1 MSNSSAALYVV
12 ATPIGNLEDMSPRAI
27 RILSQVHLIAA
38 EDTRHSAKLLQHFGI
53 RTHVSSF
60 HQHNEREETERLIG
74 LLRSGKSI
82 ALISDAG
89 TPLVSD
95 PGFILV
101 RAARAAEIDVVPL
114 PGPCAA
120 IAALSVSGLPC
131 DRFAFEGFPPARAG
145 ARSAYFGERAHE
157 PRTLIFY
164 ESTHRVVESL
174 SEMARQFGAERPAL
188 VARELTKK
196 FETVRAGTLA
206 ELRDWIARE
215 ETQRLGEFVIVVH
228 GDPSADRTAIDTA
241 SERVLQILLAELPLK
256 QAATLTA
263 AITSLP
269 KRLLYQRALHLR
281 GGQPPESAGSGLV
294 DE

>member
-1 MSNSSAALYVV
+1 MSNLSAALYVV
-12 ATPIGNLEDMSPRAI
+12 ATPIGNLEDMSARAI
-27 RILSQVHLIAA
+27 RILSEVHLIAA

-60 HQHNEREETERLIG
+60 HEHNEREETERLIG

-95 PGFILV
+95 PGFTLV
-101 RAARAAEIDVVPL
+101 RAARAAEINVVPI

-131 DRFAFEGFPPARAG
+131 DRFVFEGFPPARAG

-164 ESTHRVVESL
+164 ESTHRIVESL
-174 SEMARQFGAERPAL
+174 AEMARQFGAERPAL
-188 VARELTKK
+188 IAREITKK
-196 FETVRAGTLA
+196 FETVGAGTLA
-206 ELRDWIARE
+206 ELCDWIARE
-215 ETQRLGEFVIVVH
+215 QTQRLGEFVIVVH
-228 GDPSADRTAIDTA
+228 GDRSADRTDIDIEA
-241 SERVLQILLAELPLK
+241 ERGLQILLAELPLK
-256 QAATLTA
+256 QAAALTA

-269 KRLLYQRALHLR
+269 RRLLYQRALQLR
-281 GGQPPESAGSGLV
+281 GGHPPASDGAGSP
-294 DE
+294 DK

>member
-1 MSNSSAALYVV
+1 MSNLSAALYVV
-12 ATPIGNLEDMSPRAI
+12 ATPIGNLEDMSARAI
-27 RILSQVHLIAA
+27 RILSEVHLIAA

-60 HQHNEREETERLIG
+60 HEHNEREETERLIG

-95 PGFILV
+95 PGFTLV
-101 RAARAAEIDVVPL
+101 RAARAAEINVVPI

-131 DRFAFEGFPPARAG
+131 DRFVFEGFPPARAG

-164 ESTHRVVESL
+164 ESTLRIVESL
-174 SEMARQFGAERPAL
+174 AEMARQFGAERPAL
-188 VARELTKK
+188 IAREITKK
-196 FETVRAGTLA
+196 FETVGAGTLA
-206 ELRDWIARE
+206 ELCDWIARE
-215 ETQRLGEFVIVVH
+215 QTQRLGEFVIVVH
-228 GDPSADRTAIDTA
+228 GDRSADRTDIDIEA
-241 SERVLQILLAELPLK
+241 ERVLQILLAELPLK
-256 QAATLTA
+256 QAAALTA

-269 KRLLYQRALHLR
+269 RRLLYQRALQLR
-281 GGQPPESAGSGLV
+281 GGHPPASDGAGSP
-294 DE
+294 DK

>member
-1 MSNSSAALYVV
+1 MSNLSAALYVV
-12 ATPIGNLEDMSPRAI
+12 ATPIGNLEDMSARAI
-27 RILSQVHLIAA
+27 RILSEVHLIAA

-60 HQHNEREETERLIG
+60 HEHNEREETERLIG

-95 PGFILV
+95 PGFTLV
-101 RAARAAEIDVVPL
+101 RAARAAEINVVPI

-131 DRFAFEGFPPARAG
+131 DRFVFEGFPPARAG

-164 ESTHRVVESL
+164 ESTHRIVESL
-174 SEMARQFGAERPAL
+174 AEMARQFGAERPAL
-188 VARELTKK
+188 IAREITKK
-196 FETVRAGTLA
+196 FETVGAGTLA
-206 ELRDWIARE
+206 ELCDWIARE
-215 ETQRLGEFVIVVH
+215 QTQRLGEFVIVVH
-228 GDPSADRTAIDTA
+228 GDRSADRTDIDIEA
-241 SERVLQILLAELPLK
+241 ERVLQILLAELPLK
-256 QAATLTA
+256 QAAALTA

-269 KRLLYQRALHLR
+269 RRLLYQRALQLR
-281 GGQPPESAGSGLV
+281 GGHPPASDGAGSP
-294 DE
+294 DK